1 MNDTPDAHTTVILSL
16 AEAESLSRRVLEHHG
31 LSPADAAAV
40 SRTIVAGQRDDCQ
53 SHGLYRLLVCAHTLR
68 SGKVATD
75 AVPVI
80 TSPSPAIV
88 RADARGGYAQ
98 PAFEAALPL
107 FVEKVRTCGLAAMA
121 LTDCV
126 HFSALWPEVEA
137 VVAHGLVVLCCTPSH
152 AWVAPAGGSKP
163 LFGTNPLAFGW
174 PRPGDTP
181 FVFDFATSAVARGEI
196 ELHRRAGLAIPDG
209 WGIDSDGVA
218 TNDAEAALGGAMLT
232 FGGHKGSALS
242 LMIELIAGPLIGDM
256 TSAESMAFDEGA
268 GASPRG
274 GVLFLAL
281 DPAGFLGDAAA
292 EHLARAEQLFE
303 AITGM
308 GARLPSQRRYAA
320 RARTA
325 AEGMRVPRGLYD
337 EVLGLL
343 G

>member
-1 MNDTPDAHTTVILSL
+1 MTGNADTDSMVTLSL
-16 AEAESLSRRVLEHHG
+16 AEAQSLSQRVLEHHG
-31 LSPADAAAV
+31 LSAADASAV

-68 SGKVATD
+68 SGKVVTD
-75 AVPVI
+75 AVPNI
-80 TSPSPAIV
+80 TSPVPAVV

-107 FVEKVRTCGLAAMA
+107 FVDKARTHGLAAMA

-152 AWVAPAGGSKP
+152 AWVAPAGGTKP

-174 PRPGDTP
+174 PRPGNTP

-196 ELHRRAGLAIPDG
+196 ELHRRAGKTLGEGWAIG
-209 WGIDSDGVA
+209 SDGQP
-218 TNDAEAALGGAMLT
+218 TTDAEAALAGAMLT

-256 TSAESMAFDEGA
+256 TSAESMAFDDGA

-281 DPAGFLGDAAA
+281 DPAGFLGAAAA
-292 EHLARAEQLFE
+292 EHLQRAEQLFD
-303 AITGM
+303 AITAM
-308 GARLPSQRRYAA
+308 GARQPSQRRYAA

-325 AEGMRVPRGLYD
+325 VEGMKVPKGLYED
-337 EVLGLL
+337 VLALL
-343 G
+343 K